1 MILAIDTATHWQ
13 SVAILEESRV
23 LACHDHDAMGSHTRS
38 LIPTI
43 DRVLSSLHLQVS
55 ALSGLTLSVGPGSFS
70 GLRVGLSTLSGFRLG
85 LGLPLV
91 GVPTL
96 EAMAWNVCD
105 TDLPLCPTLKGRTG
119 EMYWALFRWSHGTLT
134 RLQEDRVGTLEEM
147 VYSIS
152 EHTMVFGEGWLANQQ
167 RLKELL
173 GGRLC
178 EAAEDVMMPSAKSV
192 GLASIAR
199 FKAGNFIEAGF
210 VPHYIQ
216 PSYAELNWKRKNNL

>member
-23 LACHDHDAMGSHTRS
+23 LVCHGQDAMGSHTRC

-43 DRVLSSLHLQVS
+43 DRVLASCQIQVS
-55 ALSGLTLSVGPGSFS
+55 GLSGLALSVGPGSFS

-105 TDLPLCPTLKGRTG
+105 ADLPLCPTVKGRTG

-147 VYSIS
+147 AYTNS
-152 EHTMVFGEGWLANQQ
+152 EPTMVFGEGWLANQQ

-173 GGRLC
+173 EGRLC
-178 EAAEDVMMPSAKSV
+178 EAAEDVMMTSAKSV
-192 GLASIAR
+192 GLASIER
-199 FKAGNFIEAGF
+199 FKAGNLIEDGF
-210 VPHYIQ
+210 VPHYVQ
-216 PSYAELNWKRKNNL
+216 PSYAELNWKGKK